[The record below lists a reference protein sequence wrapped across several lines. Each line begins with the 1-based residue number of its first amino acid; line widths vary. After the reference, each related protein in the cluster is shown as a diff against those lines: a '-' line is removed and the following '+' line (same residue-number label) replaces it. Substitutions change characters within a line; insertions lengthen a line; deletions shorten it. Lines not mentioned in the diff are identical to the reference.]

1 MRSIRAVAAV
11 AVLAT
16 AALATGI
23 GAALATG
30 DGERSGKL
38 ATAVIHN
45 TAGDRVGV
53 AVFKE
58 RQGKVIVTA
67 RVWGLVPGFHGAH
80 VHEVGQCVPPPS
92 AGGHLTTRD
101 DPGPFHGDHAG
112 DVPSLLVNG
121 DGTGQLQF
129 ATDRFGFDHVFDA
142 NGSAFIVHGGRDNY
156 ANIPTRYIH
165 GMTGVPGPDEVTRET
180 GDAGERV
187 ACGVIEQVGRDGD
200 DDD

>member
-1 MRSIRAVAAV
+1 MRSIRAVIAV
-11 AVLAT
+11 AVLASV
-16 AALATGI
+16 ALATGI

-30 DGERSGKL
+30 DDERSGKL

-58 RQGKVIVTA
+58 RDGKVIVSA
-67 RVWGLVPGFHGAH
+67 RVWRLDPGFHGSH

-92 AGGHLTTRD
+92 AGGHLKIGNQD
-101 DPGPFHGDHAG
+101 HGDHAG

-129 ATDRFGFDHVFDA
+129 ATDRFGFRHLFDA
-142 NGSAFIVHGGRDNY
+142 NGSAFIVHGDRDNY
-156 ANIPTRYIH
+156 ANIPTRYIQQA
-165 GMTGVPGPDEVTRET
+165 TGTPGPDAATLAT
-180 GDAGERV
+180 GDAGDRV

-200 DDD
+200 DDDD

>member
-11 AVLAT
+11 AILAT

-30 DGERSGKL
+30 DDKRSGKL

-58 RQGKVIVTA
+58 RDGKVIVSA
-67 RVWGLVPGFHGAH
+67 RVWRLESGFHGSH

-92 AGGHLTTRD
+92 AGGHLN
-101 DPGPFHGDHAG
+101 PGGATHGAHAG
-112 DVPSLLVNG
+112 DVPSLLVNE

-129 ATDRFGFDHVFDA
+129 ATDRFRISDLFDA
-142 NGSAFIVHGGRDNY
+142 NGSAFIVHGDRDNY
-156 ANIPTRYIH
+156 ANIPPERYIQRA
-165 GMTGVPGPDEVTRET
+165 TGTPGPDAETLAT
-180 GDAGERV
+180 GDSGARV
-187 ACGVIEQVGRDGD
+187 ACGVIERVGRDD
-200 DDD
+200 DDDD